1 MGEIE
6 GKSEGGYQGTISV
19 DTYGGLIRVERVSQA
34 PVTPLGQWPFF
45 IDFLKTAD

>member
-6 GKSEGGYQGTISV
+6 GKSEGGYQGSIPVNTNA
-19 DTYGGLIRVERVSQA
+19 GLVHVEWVPQS
-34 PVTPLGQWPFF
+34 PVTPLGQRPFF